1 MACVPYLV
9 HPHDSGGW
17 TVDLKTRVAGPYTTR
32 HLALQL
38 ALAEA
43 AQLRAA
49 HKPVCIIVNDARGEL
64 TAARCICPR
73 FERYLLARPT

>member
-1 MACVPYLV
+1 
-9 HPHDSGGW
+9 
-17 TVDLKTRVAGPYTTR
+17 
-32 HLALQL
+32 LALQV

-49 HKPVCIIVNDARGEL
+49 HKSVCIIVNDARGEL

-73 FERYLLARPT
+73 FERHRLARPT

>member
-1 MACVPYLV
+1 MTPAAGR
-9 HPHDSGGW
+9 SI
-17 TVDLKTRVAGPYTTR
+17 LKPAWPGPYTTR
-32 HLALQL
+32 HLALQV
-38 ALAEA
+38 ALVEA

-73 FERYLLARPT
+73 FKRHLLARPT